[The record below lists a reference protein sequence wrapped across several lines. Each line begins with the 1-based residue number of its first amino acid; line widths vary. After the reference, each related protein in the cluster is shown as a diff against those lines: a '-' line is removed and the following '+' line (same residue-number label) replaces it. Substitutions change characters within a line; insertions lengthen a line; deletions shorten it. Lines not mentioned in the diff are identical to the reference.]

1 MFINLRALYLFAQ
14 NAQLCYR
21 AFLYAENIITA
32 IIYLDMLHLFVFPQI
47 GVTEQAEEVG
57 EILFQ
62 QNSSLHHFTDVVQNA
77 LNIRFPT

>member
-1 MFINLRALYLFAQ
+1 
-14 NAQLCYR
+14 
-21 AFLYAENIITA
+21 
-32 IIYLDMLHLFVFPQI
+32 MLHLFVFPQI
-47 GVTEQAEEVG
+47 GVTEQAEEEG